1 MFKLPNPVCARQ
13 KARFRTRER
22 KAPTFKVCS
31 QVLTA
36 NTESVQQT
44 YLINRNKEGTSLF
57 WWGERIGGCRSSAVK
72 KASNCCIVKFNAG
85 RRR

>member
-1 MFKLPNPVCARQ
+1 MFKLPNPVCVRQ

-36 NTESVQQT
+36 N
-44 YLINRNKEGTSLF
+44 I
-57 WWGERIGGCRSSAVK
+57 ERATDLL
-72 KASNCCIVKFNAG
+72 NQ
-85 RRR
+85 